1 MDARIGRRPSG
12 STPRRGRA
20 GPAGGHDGALGHDPA
35 RAGIPRLELRHADPA
50 SRGPG
55 APGPFLPHLDV
66 ASPTC
71 VSSSPAELELV
82 SWLLPGVVVAI
93 GRAGP
98 IALRRRAGAAQ
109 EDARDTYD
117 VLCPLEGAWS
127 GHADAR
133 PVAVEPEGAMVLDL
147 SRSFALEASS
157 SRWAMVTVARS
168 LVEGLSPERQ
178 DLHGLVL
185 SGAPGRLFARHLR
198 FLLDH
203 LGIATT
209 ADAPAM
215 VKGLMAYLSVCLA
228 AAQPPAASP
237 SGAPASA
244 RQRAKAYVEANL
256 PAFGLSPE
264 GIAGQL
270 ALPPSALARAF
281 EPLGGFPRYVQQRR
295 LESAHGAL
303 LASTG
308 RPTVATVAYG
318 AGFSDPTQFSKL
330 FRQRYGVY
338 PTEAHL
344 VPYREADAHLDPSIR
359 LQAWLR
365 NLMLR

>member
-1 MDARIGRRPSG
+1 MDARIGHWPSG
-12 STPRRGRA
+12 STPRSGRA
-20 GPAGGHDGALGHDPA
+20 GPAGGPGGEPGHDPA
-35 RAGIPRLELRHADPA
+35 RACIPRLELRRAPH
-50 SRGPG
+50 GPG
-55 APGPFLPHLDV
+55 APRLLLPHLEV
-66 ASPTC
+66 ACTAGVP
-71 VSSSPAELELV
+71 SSPAELELA
-82 SWLLPGVVVAI
+82 SWSLPGVVVGT

-98 IALRRRAGAAQ
+98 IALRRRACAAQ

-117 VLCPLEGAWS
+117 LLCPLDGAWS

-133 PVAVEPEGAMVLDL
+133 SVAVAPEEAVVLDL
-147 SRSFALEASS
+147 SRSFTLEASTGQ
-157 SRWAMVTVARS
+157 WVVITVARG
-168 LVEGLSPERQ
+168 LVEELSPERQ

-185 SGAPGRLFARHLR
+185 SGAPGRLFARHVR

-203 LGIATT
+203 LAIATT

-215 VKGLMAYLSVCLA
+215 VKGLMAYLSVCLT
-228 AAQPPAASP
+228 AAQPPTAP
-237 SGAPASA
+237 PPGAPASA
-244 RQRAKAYVEANL
+244 RQVVKAYVDANI
-256 PAFGLSPE
+256 PSFGLSPE

-270 ALPPSALARAF
+270 AIPPSALARAF
-281 EPLGGFPRYVQQRR
+281 APLGGLSRYVQQRR
-295 LESAHGAL
+295 LESAHRAL

-308 RPTVATVAYG
+308 RPTVAAVAYG
-318 AGFSDPTQFSKL
+318 AGFADPTQFSKL

-344 VPYREADAHLDPSIR
+344 VPYRETDARLASSER